1 MADVPLISLV
11 AIVVLVGVTAALLY
25 KWRRDVVKQQRAIA
39 ALRSSDEFFR
49 AVDALIAR
57 LDAAGHHQ
65 AASEL
70 RNGLGCLNG
79 LTDGS
84 ALFLDAIEKVQ
95 ATESK
100 QFAREDQQALETI
113 RARVH
118 VAVYRR

>member
-1 MADVPLISLV
+1 VPDVSLISLV
-11 AIVVLVGVTAALLY
+11 GMVVLVGVTAALLC
-25 KWRRDVVKQQRAIA
+25 KWRRDVVKQRRAMA
-39 ALRSSDEFFR
+39 AFRSSEDFFH

-57 LDAAGHHQ
+57 LEDAGHHQ

-70 RNGLGCLNG
+70 SDGVRCLNG

-84 ALFLDAIEKVQ
+84 ALFLDSIEKVQ

-100 QFAREDQQALETI
+100 RFAREDQQALETI

>member
-1 MADVPLISLV
+1 M
-11 AIVVLVGVTAALLY
+11 VVLLGVTTALLY
-25 KWRRDVVKQQRAIA
+25 KWRRDVVKQRRALA
-39 ALRSSDEFFR
+39 AFRSSEEFFR

-57 LDAAGHHQ
+57 LEGSGYQQAAG
-65 AASEL
+65 EL
-70 RNGLGCLNG
+70 RDGLRCLNG

-95 ATESK
+95 AAEAK
-100 QFAREDQQALETI
+100 RFAREDQQALQTI

>member
-1 MADVPLISLV
+1 VADVPLVSL
-11 AIVVLVGVTAALLY
+11 AGMVVLVGVTAALLY
-25 KWRRDVVKQQRAIA
+25 KWRRDVVKQRRAMA
-39 ALRSSDEFFR
+39 AFRSSEELFQ

-57 LDAAGHHQ
+57 LEGAGHQQAAG
-65 AASEL
+65 EMRDGL
-70 RNGLGCLNG
+70 RCLNG

-95 ATESK
+95 AAEAK
-100 QFAREDQQALETI
+100 RFAREDQQALETI